1 VATLSLACAR
11 RRIAFCAAT
20 LSDQKSGFCV
30 SASMLEASVSRLAT
44 SKAHHGVGDSGGEGN
59 EAFVHGDYLS

>member
-1 VATLSLACAR
+1 M
-11 RRIAFCAAT
+11 AFCAAT

-30 SASMLEASVSRLAT
+30 SASMREASVSRLAT

-59 EAFVHGDYLS
+59 QAFVHGYYLS